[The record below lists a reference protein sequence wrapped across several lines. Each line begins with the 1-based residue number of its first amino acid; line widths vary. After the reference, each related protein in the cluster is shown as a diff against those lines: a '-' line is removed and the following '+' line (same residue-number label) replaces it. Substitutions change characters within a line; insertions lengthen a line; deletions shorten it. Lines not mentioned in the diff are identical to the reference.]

1 MIGLYSVVWGK
12 SKDMKSTS
20 DDMVKGEGQELP
32 IKGDTRSLGS
42 DIFDKIE
49 VSVPAEKSKGAGM
62 MNHNVP
68 PTVPPPRL

>member
-1 MIGLYSVVWGK
+1 
-12 SKDMKSTS
+12 
-20 DDMVKGEGQELP
+20 MVKGEGQELP